1 MLPLAQKVLAQMGH
15 WLSGLTGDP
24 IELKL
29 DLDQVPA
36 LSAER
41 EAQWRRVAE
50 ADFLTE
56 GEKRRMLGLPER
68 PEGA

>member
-1 MLPLAQKVLAQMGH
+1 MNDTCHTYRDLLVADSLNE
-15 WLSGLTGDP
+15 LS
-24 IELKL
+24 
-29 DLDQVPA
+29 A
-36 LSAER
+36 AER